1 MRLTTAD
8 LLATQYDK
16 DAAKFKILFS
26 QGLEEATE
34 ASKNKVEH
42 RQFCILVTF
51 TELVVS
57 PHLHHLD
64 LANVPKI
71 LRLNFYE
78 KLADFR
84 GLRSLVL
91 GSGSGGWSNCYT
103 EKFTTGLASMK
114 HLVKFSLCYDCTDAM
129 VRVLAMNCAASLRV
143 LDVEMSKQV
152 TDKSVAS
159 MCKLK
164 LLHTLHIHHTGLT
177 SEGHANI
184 LLGLP
189 RLQLLVRGGFLCEAL
204 QVIHDSE
211 QKLPELKLVEFWSS
225 EEYFFHSDYQM
236 GLLSKICPNLKK
248 IQFQFSTDVMTDLL
262 VLAAFPHLTELH
274 LWGGDF
280 YVDKIGGLIKKI
292 GGQLTSLYLIHAEQ
306 VDRKAL
312 MMVAKNCPHL
322 NTFGLYNC
330 ELVEHDL
337 EVTEEEVRRPWRE
350 EKMPQL
356 SNLQTLALVSD
367 CPASLISL
375 LLTASPKVKHLKT
388 GIHCQLSDSLFL
400 EIFQKNP
407 LACLETIHIP
417 ADK

>member
-1 MRLTTAD
+1 MKTIQKYTGIFEE
-8 LLATQYDK
+8 K
-16 DAAKFKILFS
+16 NS

-34 ASKNKVEH
+34 ANQNKVEH
-42 RQFCILVTF
+42 RQFCILVAF

-64 LANVPKI
+64 LTNVPKI

-78 KLADFR
+78 KLPHFR

-103 EKFTTGLASMK
+103 EKFTSGLASMK
-114 HLVKFSLCYDCTDAM
+114 HLVRFSLCYDCTDAM
-129 VRVLAMNCAASLRV
+129 VRMLATNCSASLRL

-152 TDKSVAS
+152 TDKSVSS

-177 SEGHANI
+177 SEGHAKI

-189 RLQLLVRGGFLCEAL
+189 QLQLLVRGGFLCEAL
-204 QVIHDSE
+204 QVIADSG

-236 GLLSKICPNLKK
+236 GLLSKVCPNLKK

-262 VLAAFPHLTELH
+262 VLANFPHLIELH

-280 YVDKIGGLIKKI
+280 YVDKISELIKKI

-312 MMVAKNCPHL
+312 VMVAKNCPHL

-330 ELVEHDL
+330 ELIEHDL
-337 EVTEEEVRRPWRE
+337 EVTEEELRRPWRE
-350 EKMPQL
+350 EKMSEF

-367 CPASLISL
+367 CPASLVFL
-375 LLTASPKVKHLKT
+375 LLTASPNVKHLKT
-388 GIHCQLSDSLFL
+388 GIHCHLSDSLFVA
-400 EIFQKNP
+400 IFQKNP